1 MLLLLIA
8 VLSPTS
14 GWVSIIS
21 FTSIIRVPVGIASAS
36 FALIFS
42 LTTGITKKL
51 LTITRKKNKKY
62 DKILML
68 AKSKPNSIET
78 LISQALIDY
87 NFKWKR

>member
-14 GWVSIIS
+14 GGVSIIS

-87 NFKWKR
+87 NFK